1 MTKFHTLILSLFVAM
16 PFTYAAEMLR
26 LSIKI
31 EEKQIPAKRESL
43 VVESGKIA
51 ELLGKTY
58 SYELTPTHLPDG
70 KVKTELKV
78 FAWKNG
84 NAELIAMPTAIAESG
99 QDASVTIGNAATVT
113 INATLAQ

>member
-1 MTKFHTLILSLFVAM
+1 MTKFHTLILSLFVAI
-16 PFTYAAEMLR
+16 PFTNAAEMLR

-31 EEKQIPAKRESL
+31 EEKQTPIKKESV

-51 ELLGKTY
+51 ELRGKTY

-70 KVKTELKV
+70 KVKTELKI

-84 NAELIAMPTAIAESG
+84 NAELIAMPTAIAETG
-99 QDASVTIGNAATVT
+99 QDASVTIGNFVT
-113 INATLAQ
+113 ISINSTLAQ